1 MEATKAGVMVANG
14 IGDQERVNQTIKI
27 GGEAIGAVTSLASQN
42 FPGAVLNIV
51 STGIDSGTAL
61 VKNANF
67 IGKEFD
73 KMKQWDE
80 THNKDG
86 SLKKPQMLILMI

>member
-1 MEATKAGVMVANG
+1 M
-14 IGDQERVNQTIKI
+14 
-27 GGEAIGAVTSLASQN
+27 TSLASQN

-73 KMKQWDE
+73 KMK
-80 THNKDG
+80 
-86 SLKKPQMLILMI
+86 